1 MTITFGGT
9 GESSADT
16 IAVRHSGIEML
27 PELGC
32 ANHEEADTRLIAHMV
47 YNCRMFNRSRI
58 VVHVNDTDII
68 PLCMYCT
75 ITKKLETSLSYRFR
89 ETTNIWLF
97 INLYGTI
104 FH

>member
-9 GESSADT
+9 GEISADT

-47 YNCRMFNRSRI
+47 YNCRMLNHSSI
-58 VVHVNDTDII
+58 DVHVNDRYNSFMHVQLPEEVPFTSAVNSNN
-68 PLCMYCT
+68 PRVKAT
-75 ITKKLETSLSYRFR
+75 WKKS
-89 ETTNIWLF
+89 
-97 INLYGTI
+97 
-104 FH
+104 